1 MNWLVTIYSA
11 VLFFLLTPAILL
23 RLPNK
28 GNKYVVAG
36 VHAIVFALLFHFTS
50 SMVKGLGMR
59 ESMSND
65 DGQPKKQVK
74 KNVVSTLG
82 KERRDIIR
90 I

>member
-23 RLPNK
+23 RLPNG

-59 ESMSND
+59 EGMSCPP
-65 DGQPKKQVK
+65 GQVRH
-74 KNVVSTLG
+74 G
-82 KERRDIIR
+82 KGCQASFLPRAPVGGALKR
-90 I
+90 